1 MTEINVELHV
11 AHWIGAAQED
21 LLAAES
27 LLQKRLSVQAA
38 FFAELAVEKALKAL
52 VVARTRSIPPFTH
65 DLLRLTTLTGLSVPP
80 ERLRRLAAMQRYAI
94 EGRYPDVLK
103 NKIPLDEVSEL
114 LRQSREE
121 VEWLIQQL

>member
-1 MTEINVELHV
+1 MEINVELHV
-11 AHWIGAAQED
+11 AHWIGTAKED

-52 VVARTRSIPPFTH
+52 VVARTRTIPPFTH
-65 DLLRLTTLTGLSVPP
+65 DLLRLSALTGLHMPP
-80 ERLRRLAAMQRYAI
+80 DRLRRLAAMQRYAI

-103 NKIPLDEVSEL
+103 KKIPLEEVSDL
-114 LRQSREE
+114 LRQAKEE
-121 VEWLIQQL
+121 VEWLSNQL